1 LSIEKNKYGGN
12 TVITRYGF
20 HMVNYTKIAF
30 DNAPIGLVMA
40 ENRIIQCCNLK
51 FSTMLG
57 YRQRDIQGQSFRMF
71 YGSNEEFERIRDVG
85 INTLKTK
92 GEYSDERLLRHQN
105 GHSVWCRFRAHS
117 LTQNNPLD
125 RIILSYAQ
133 ISNNA
138 QSINLSKRERQ
149 VLGLMSQEMSSKQ
162 IAQELNLSPRTI
174 DDVRARLIKRYK
186 VKRCSDLLSRM
197 TGLG

>member
-1 LSIEKNKYGGN
+1 
-12 TVITRYGF
+12 
-20 HMVNYTKIAF
+20 MVNYTKLAF
-30 DNAPIGLVMA
+30 DNAPVGLVIS
-40 ENRIIQCCNLK
+40 ENRIIKCCNLT
-51 FSTMLG
+51 FSSMLG
-57 YRQRDIQGQSFRMF
+57 YAPKDIQGKSFRMF
-71 YGSNEEFERIRDVG
+71 YGSNEEFERIRHVG
-85 INTLKTK
+85 INALRTK
-92 GEYSDERLLRHQN
+92 GNYSDERLLHHRE

-117 LTQNNPLD
+117 LTPDQPLD

-149 VLGLMSQEMSSKQ
+149 VLGLMNQEMSSKQ

-174 DDVRARLIKRYK
+174 DDVRARLIKRYN

-197 TGLG
+197 TRLG